1 MARIHIRRRHHLGI
15 AGARAEVERI
25 AGALARDLH
34 ARYQWEGDE
43 LRFKR
48 KGAAGKIALDEEAI
62 DLRIELGLLL
72 APLRGTIEETIRHRL
87 EEALGPEP
95 DDTTS

>member
-15 AGARAEVERI
+15 AGAREEVERI
-25 AGALARDLH
+25 AGALAQDLH

-48 KGAAGKIALDEEAI
+48 KGAAGSIALDEEAI

-72 APLRGTIEETIRHRL
+72 APLRGTIEASIRHRL
-87 EEALGPEP
+87 DEALGPEP
-95 DDTTS
+95 NEATS